1 MYNTVIRT
9 TLDIYNRKYAKSS
22 LKQIKY
28 NVQDILSFINDNTL
42 VENDDKYSD
51 LVIRCVLYITYYQHF
66 EDDLFVLMVS
76 DTNSDTY
83 IKLCKLVRVNYFNAI
98 LSKLILAEYGNIPS
112 HLNDILYT
120 IIDCTYTHESDNVC
134 MQVLKGLRNKYGQLP
149 KSLIIYVI
157 NGDVLVSDMIKNK
170 IYTDYKKYKFRNII
184 RKQITDIIS
193 KFNNTNAEQIAIRI
207 ERSCYNKAIDQC
219 KESSESYI
227 RQWDSS
233 MWINL
238 YSAKTGIVIKHID
251 PESTVVEQYG
261 SLIPKILSNE
271 INIDN
276 IGYMSEQELCP
287 IANQGI
293 RDNINHRMNQ
303 KIEIKTSTMFKCP
316 KCGARD
322 AEYKSVQLRGPDE
335 PTTYVCRCNKCRSQ
349 FNG

>member
-1 MYNTVIRT
+1 MYDTVIQT
-9 TLDIYNRKYAKSS
+9 TLDIYNAKSS

-28 NVQDILSFINDNTL
+28 NVQDILSFIKTIN
-42 VENDDKYSD
+42 ENFTVD
-51 LVIRCVLYITYYQHF
+51 LVIRCVLYITYYNHF
-66 EDDLFVLMVS
+66 DDDLFMLIVS

-83 IKLCKLVRVNYFNAI
+83 SKLCKLIRVNYFNAI
-98 LSKLILAEYGNIPS
+98 LSKQILAEYGTIPS
-112 HLNDILYT
+112 HLHDILYS
-120 IIDCTYTHESDNVC
+120 IIDYTYVAENDIVC
-134 MQVLKGLRNKYGQLP
+134 MQVLKGLKNKYGQLP
-149 KSLIIYVI
+149 KSLIIYI
-157 NGDVLVSDMIKNK
+157 LNGDVLVSDMIKNK
-170 IYTDYKKYKFRNII
+170 LYTDYKKYKFRNII
-184 RKQITDIIS
+184 RTQITNIIS
-193 KFNNTNAEQIAIRI
+193 KFNNTNAEQISIRI

-251 PESTVVEQYG
+251 PESTVVKQYG
-261 SLIPKILSNE
+261 SLMPKILSNE

-276 IGYMSEQELCP
+276 IGYMSEHELCP

-335 PTTYVCRCNKCRSQ
+335 PATYVCRCNKCKSR